1 MNMHPAIK
9 PPIWPMYAITQE
21 PRGRQ
26 LLIRIQTRYKGRLM
40 DVQQT
45 LSEHTLGF
53 NQQQLDSVVEYT
65 RAGLLRKLS
74 LHIARN
80 QAADLDRLTSS

>member
-1 MNMHPAIK
+1 MNTQSVIK
-9 PPIWPMYAITQE
+9 PPIWPMYAMTQE

-26 LLIRIQTRYKGRLM
+26 LLVRIQTRYKGRLM

-45 LSEHTLGF
+45 LSEQTLGF
-53 NQQQLDSVVEYT
+53 NQRQLDSVIEYT

-74 LHIARN
+74 FQITRQ
-80 QAADLDRLTSS
+80 QAEGRVNA